1 MMKKLFPHPGLTA
14 LLVVIWMLALNSFSF
29 GGFVVALALGI
40 AVPVFTAP
48 YWPDRPQVRFGLSL
62 VNYVLIVIW
71 DIVIANFQIAWIIL
85 FRRNRDMRPAWLM
98 IPLDLRSTE
107 AITVL
112 AGTVSLTPGTVS
124 SDISTDGK
132 YLLVHALDTPDPQ
145 AEIDRIKARYE
156 RRLMEIFR

>member
-1 MMKKLFPHPGLTA
+1 MNKLFPHPGLTA

-48 YWPDRPQVRFGLSL
+48 YWPDRPQVRFGLPL

-124 SDISTDGK
+124 SDISTDGRH
-132 YLLVHALDTPDPQ
+132 LLVHALDTPDQQ

>member
-1 MMKKLFPHPGLTA
+1 MKKLFPHPGLTA

-29 GGFVVALALGI
+29 GGFLVALALGI
-40 AVPVFTAP
+40 AVPLFTAP
-48 YWPDRPQVRFGLSL
+48 YWPDRPLVRFGLPL

-124 SDISTDGK
+124 SDISTDGRH
-132 YLLVHALDTPDPQ
+132 LLVHALDTGDPQ

>member
-1 MMKKLFPHPGLTA
+1 MNKLFPHPGLTA

-48 YWPDRPQVRFGLSL
+48 YWPDRPQVRFGLPL

-124 SDISTDGK
+124 SDISTDGRH
-132 YLLVHALDTPDPQ
+132 LLVHALDTPDPQ